1 MQQGDTIAAIA
12 TPPGEGG
19 IGIVRLSGR
28 TALEVAEKVFH
39 AASGRALASYD
50 NYRAV
55 YGHVVTE
62 AGETIDEAL
71 ALIMRAPHSYT
82 CEDVVELQCHGGPM
96 PLRRTLGLCLAAG
109 ARLAE
114 RGEFTKRAFLNGRL
128 DLAQAA
134 SVMDVISARTSSALR
149 LASGHLAGHFSGR
162 IRGLR
167 EQLLAEISHIE
178 ATIDF
183 PEDGVEDVVGQ
194 ELETTLATVRQDI
207 AAMLA
212 TAQTGRILR
221 EGLETAIIGRPNV
234 GKSSLL
240 NALLREERAIVTD
253 IPGTTRDAIAEY
265 ADIFGVPL
273 HIVDT
278 AGIRETDDVVER
290 LGVERSRAA
299 AEQAALVLAL
309 FDGSSPLTAEDDAIL
324 ELAARAGQH
333 VILLLTKADLPS
345 VTTEAALRQALTA
358 ARQTAAAEVGQG
370 EEMPAIIS
378 ISTANDTGL
387 DELATAIKKIAY
399 AGAAEGAEDYFVS
412 DERQA
417 AILRAADRELAAA
430 EDTLAQGIGLDFVS
444 IDIRSGWEK
453 LGELIGETV
462 GDDIIDDIFSRFCIG
477 K

>member
-28 TALEVAEKVFH
+28 TALEVAEKVFR
-39 AASGRALASYD
+39 AASGRELASYD

-109 ARLAE
+109 ARMAE
-114 RGEFTKRAFLNGRL
+114 SGEFTKRAFLNGRL

-134 SVMDVISARTSSALR
+134 SVMDVISARTNSALR
-149 LASGHLAGHFSGR
+149 LASGHLAGHFSER

-167 EQLLAEISHIE
+167 GRLLEQISHIE

-183 PEDGVEDVVGQ
+183 PEDGVEDVVED
-194 ELETTLATVRQDI
+194 ELRQTLAAVRQEI

-212 TAQTGRILR
+212 TAHTGRILR

-265 ADIFGVPL
+265 ADVSGVPL
-273 HIVDT
+273 HIIDT

-309 FDGSSPLTAEDDAIL
+309 FDGSSPLTAEDSTIM
-324 ELAARAGQH
+324 ELAARAGQN
-333 VILLLTKADLPS
+333 VILLLTKADLPA
-345 VTTEAALRQALTA
+345 VTTPDDLRRALADTVQMDDAADGASA
-358 ARQTAAAEVGQG
+358 
-370 EEMPAIIS
+370 PAIIR
-378 ISTANDTGL
+378 ISTAADTGL
-387 DELATAIKKIAY
+387 DELAAAIKDIAY
-399 AGAAEGAEDYFVS
+399 TGAAEGAEDYFVS

-444 IDIRSGWEK
+444 IDIRSGWES
-453 LGELIGETV
+453 LGELIGETI